1 MTRRNNIS
9 TSIFYTLV
17 IFSASLF
24 FYISS
29 LSDVKSQE
37 LIYNNT
43 INNMASFN
51 FTEIQQK
58 NKLIIDK
65 VTENLDLSNLP
76 LFEQNEKTLIY
87 KNDLTDVQI
96 QYPQKWLVSTSG
108 LNSPNDL
115 VSFIPPLDNLSDTSQ
130 GRLIVSI
137 AKFNQNI
144 SIQEFKE
151 LSKQITESN
160 TNSPGFQILKNE
172 NSSLMGLPA
181 YTILSLNTFNFP
193 TQILELNT
201 WVVDKENTLYTVS
214 YISQPDKFIKYKDE
228 VLKIINSITLL
239 N

>member
-1 MTRRNNIS
+1 MTRRNHIDIP
-9 TSIFYTLV
+9 IFYTLV

-24 FYISS
+24 FYISI
-29 LSDVKSQE
+29 LPDVKSQE

-51 FTEIQQK
+51 FTEIQNK

-65 VTENLDLSNLP
+65 VTESLDLSNLP

-87 KNDLTDVQI
+87 KNDLTNVQI

-151 LSKQITESN
+151 LSKQVAESN

-193 TQILELNT
+193 TQILELST

-228 VLKIINSITLL
+228 VLKLINSITLL

>member
-1 MTRRNNIS
+1 MTRRNHIDIP
-9 TSIFYTLV
+9 IFYTLV

-24 FYISS
+24 FYISI
-29 LSDVKSQE
+29 LPDVKSQE

-51 FTEIQQK
+51 FTEIQNK
-58 NKLIIDK
+58 NKLIVDK
-65 VTENLDLSNLP
+65 VTESLDLSNLP

-87 KNDLTDVQI
+87 KNELTNVQI

-151 LSKQITESN
+151 LSKQVAESN

-193 TQILELNT
+193 TQILELST

-228 VLKIINSITLL
+228 VLKLINSITLL

>member
-1 MTRRNNIS
+1 MTRRNHIDIP
-9 TSIFYTLV
+9 IFYTLV

-24 FYISS
+24 FYISI
-29 LSDVKSQE
+29 LPDVKSQE

-51 FTEIQQK
+51 FTEIQNK

-65 VTENLDLSNLP
+65 VTESLDLSNLP

-151 LSKQITESN
+151 LSKQVTESN

-228 VLKIINSITLL
+228 VLKLINSITLL

>member
-1 MTRRNNIS
+1 
-9 TSIFYTLV
+9 
-17 IFSASLF
+17 
-24 FYISS
+24 
-29 LSDVKSQE
+29 
-37 LIYNNT
+37 
-43 INNMASFN
+43 MASFN
-51 FTEIQQK
+51 FTEIQNK
-58 NKLIIDK
+58 NKLIVDK
-65 VTENLDLSNLP
+65 VTESLDLSNLP

-87 KNDLTDVQI
+87 KNELTNVQI

-151 LSKQITESN
+151 LSKQVAESN

-193 TQILELNT
+193 TQILELST

-228 VLKIINSITLL
+228 VLKLINSITLL